1 MARINRYTQLTP
13 ARYTPRTL
21 QETLMAPSIMRA
33 QHDKADQ
40 DMMQYTSL
48 LQQADVL
55 PNHIEE
61 MQMIKS
67 GLEQQLDNY
76 ASQLLE
82 EGFSPG
88 IKNNLLKFN
97 RTYQDVYGPTGRI
110 GQMEAAKKAFMD
122 EYKRIL
128 ESDEIKDYG
137 SDVVLNKWAEHVKN
151 YTGYN
156 PLTNDITTID
166 SMQMPKYEDFNKY
179 LSEVFDDLGE
189 NVWTDYANANWSV
202 EEDPYT
208 GTFVVVDRHGKRVI
222 SDNANAI
229 LSAIERAQ
237 DYWVNGGPGTNVAQ
251 FMNWTPEFVKKQIL
265 DTAESRRKTK
275 VDVDNRVSTGSVLYN
290 SFDVEEEE
298 SPEGDLLGA
307 PRELLGPYA
316 DLSASDLRSRY
327 ENLRSSSNL
336 EDQAEADVIEG
347 LLAEVDSYV
356 KGTEEYQ
363 EAAEK
368 YESSVNLINEKL
380 DEMGIALSNEDREVV
395 LTTIAARK
403 KDIGYESLWRIKTDL
418 LDKGKITKDQ
428 YEELRDFVSKT
439 KRDTN
444 IDLSFNETKRRL
456 ENEYLQDKKYEAM
469 FYTVPATIVEG
480 NDWKLNSR
488 QILREVAPA
497 LANDNL
503 FQIVSWQS
511 SDIAGKEILH
521 HNKGQDQKDALAKA
535 LSEANA
541 KGQANI
547 TGWLLDGSGEGG
559 KPMFEIEFTPVS
571 NVTISK
577 GNSLTEGTP
586 VKVRVSF
593 DNLSPY
599 IEGVKPIERG
609 ITQLLEQH
617 GGEAGKKLVSDFRKA
632 TSYKQVPV
640 YESDSKN
647 NFNTSSRDEITKQH
661 MPYFNNLNNIKGLN
675 IYRSRNETGRTSY
688 KIQVKD
694 SNVGEPYT
702 LTVGDLISWSETGV
716 RNTPAINTLLNT
728 YFEQTLNDP
737 EFLKSIEEEVKVIS
751 DPKVA
756 NDFITEKA
764 YDWMREV
771 YNDAEVEQYN
781 KNYLID
787 MFNFSGL

>member
-40 DMMQYTSL
+40 DMLQYASL

-76 ASQLLE
+76 AGQLLE

-128 ESDEIKDYG
+128 ESDEMKDYG

-156 PLTNDITTID
+156 PLTNDITTIEG
-166 SMQMPKYEDFNKY
+166 MRMPKYEDFNKY

-189 NVWTDYANANWSV
+189 DVWTDYATANWSV

-208 GTFVVVDRHGKRVI
+208 GAFVVVDRHGKKVT

-229 LSAIERAQ
+229 LSAVERAR

-251 FMNWTPEFVKKQIL
+251 FMNWTPEFVNKQIL
-265 DTAESRRKTK
+265 DTANSKRNTK
-275 VDVDNRVSTGSVLYN
+275 VDVDNKVRTGSLLHN
-290 SFDVEEEE
+290 PFDIGGGEN
-298 SPEGDLLGA
+298 PEGDLYGA
-307 PRELLGPYA
+307 PRELQNPYG

-327 ENLRSSSNL
+327 ENLRNSSNL

-356 KGTEEYQ
+356 KGNEEYQ
-363 EAAEK
+363 EGLEK
-368 YESSVNLINEKL
+368 YESSVNIINEKL
-380 DEMGIALSNEDREVV
+380 DQLGITLPNEDKER
-395 LTTIAARK
+395 LLRTISSHK
-403 KDIGYESLWRIKTDL
+403 KGMANEHLLWVSTL
-418 LDKGKITKDQ
+418 YDKGKVTKEQ
-428 YEELRDFVSKT
+428 YNELLDFVKKT
-439 KRDTN
+439 KRDSN
-444 IDLSFNETKRRL
+444 IDLSFIETKRRL

-469 FYTVPATIVEG
+469 FYTVPATVVSG
-480 NDWKLNSR
+480 NDWKQNSR
-488 QILREVAPA
+488 QILTEVAPA
-497 LANDNL
+497 LANNNL

-511 SDIAGKEILH
+511 SDVAGKEILH
-521 HNKGQDQKDALAKA
+521 HNKGQEQKDALAKA

-541 KGQANI
+541 QGKANI

-559 KPMFEIEFTPVS
+559 KPMFEIEFTPVKK
-571 NVTISK
+571 VTISK
-577 GNSLTEGTP
+577 GENLSEGTP
-586 VKVRVSF
+586 VKIRVSF

-609 ITQLLEQH
+609 ITELLEKH
-617 GGEAGKKLVSDFRKA
+617 GGEAGKKLVSDFKKS
-632 TSYKQVPV
+632 TSYKYVPV
-640 YESDSKN
+640 YEDTSKN
-647 NFNTSSRDEITKQH
+647 NFNTSSRDEFTRQH
-661 MPYFNNLNNIKGLN
+661 MPYFNNANSIKGLN
-675 IYRSRNETGRTSY
+675 VYRSRSEEGRVSY

-694 SNVGEPYT
+694 DNASEPYT
-702 LTVGDLISWSETGV
+702 LTVGDLINLSETGV
-716 RNTPAINTLLNT
+716 RNTPAIDTLLYT
-728 YFEQTLNDP
+728 YFQQTLNDP
-737 EFLKSIEEEVKVIS
+737 EFLRSIEEEVKVIS

-756 NDFITEKA
+756 EDFITEKA

-787 MFNFSGL
+787 MFNF

>member
-40 DMMQYTSL
+40 DMMQYAAL

-76 ASQLLE
+76 AGQLLE

-97 RTYQDVYGPTGRI
+97 RNYQDVYGPTGRI
-110 GQMEAAKKAFMD
+110 GQMMSAKKAFMD

-128 ESDEIKDYG
+128 ESDEMKDYG
-137 SDVVLNKWAEHVKN
+137 SDVVLNKWAEHAKN

-189 NVWTDYANANWSV
+189 DVWTDYATANWSV
-202 EEDPYT
+202 EPDPYT
-208 GTFVVVDRHGKRVI
+208 GAFVVVDRHGKKVT

-237 DYWVNGGPGTNVAQ
+237 DYWVKGGPGTNVAQ
-251 FMNWTPEFVKKQIL
+251 FMDWAPEFVNKQIL
-265 DTAESRRKTK
+265 DAANSKRKTK
-275 VDVDNRVSTGSVLYN
+275 VDVENKVRTGSLLYN
-290 SFDVEEEE
+290 PFDIEEEE

-307 PRELLGPYA
+307 PRELLNPYG
-316 DLSASDLRSRY
+316 DLSTSDLKSRY
-327 ENLRSSSNL
+327 ENLRNSSNL
-336 EDQAEADVIEG
+336 EDQVEADVIEG

-356 KGTEEYQ
+356 KGTDEYR
-363 EAAEK
+363 EAMEK
-368 YESSVNLINEKL
+368 YESSVNIIDEKL
-380 DEMGIALSNEDREVV
+380 DELGIVLSNEDRET
-395 LTTIAARK
+395 LLRRISAHK
-403 KDIGYESLWRIKTDL
+403 KDIGSESLWGVKTDL
-418 LDKGKITKDQ
+418 YDKGKITKEQ
-428 YEELRDFVSKT
+428 YDELLDFVSKT
-439 KRDTN
+439 KRNSN
-444 IDLSFNETKRRL
+444 IDLSFAETKRRL

-469 FYTVPATIVEG
+469 FYTVPATIVSG
-480 NDWKLNSR
+480 NDWKQNSR
-488 QILREVAPA
+488 QILTEVAPA

-511 SDIAGKEILH
+511 SDIAEKELLH
-521 HNKGQDQKDALAKA
+521 HNKGQEQKDALVKA

-577 GNSLTEGTP
+577 GTNLSKDTP

-617 GGEAGKKLVSDFRKA
+617 GGEAGKKLVSDFRKS
-632 TSYKQVPV
+632 TSYKYVPV
-640 YESDSKN
+640 YEENSKN

-661 MPYFNNLNNIKGLN
+661 MPYFNNVNNIKGLN
-675 IYRSRNETGRTSY
+675 IYRSRNETGRVSY

-694 SNVGEPYT
+694 DNVSAPYT
-702 LTVGDLISWSETGV
+702 LTVGDLISLSETGV
-716 RNTPAINTLLNT
+716 RNTPAIDTLLYT
-728 YFEQTLNDP
+728 YFEQVLNDS
-737 EFLKSIEEEVKVIS
+737 EFLKSIEEEVKAIS

-756 NDFITEKA
+756 EDFITEKA

-787 MFNFSGL
+787 MFNF